1 VFYLH
6 GSIDQLLGPGKYK
19 KKGGKVYKQSL
30 LLKAAF
36 LSQEKEKLVSVLI
49 PLIKTGRRWL
59 LIYNEN

>member
-1 VFYLH
+1 
-6 GSIDQLLGPGKYK
+6 LLGPAKYK

-36 LSQEKEKLVSVLI
+36 LSQEKEKLVSVLT